1 MESSFLYFLYIL
13 DKPLAKANYLLAGAA
28 AYFLRLFY
36 HQFSGKSKKSA
47 VGGCIMIKDEENCR
61 SKLFVKL
68 VKMRI
73 EKLEFFLYNIKI

>member
-1 MESSFLYFLYIL
+1 
-13 DKPLAKANYLLAGAA
+13 
-28 AYFLRLFY
+28 
-36 HQFSGKSKKSA
+36 
-47 VGGCIMIKDEENCR
+47 MIKDEENCR